1 MTESAVPNDQVRPTL
16 AANLLGSFAA
26 MKAALR
32 GGGRFGATAHV
43 IALRSLALAVNL
55 CTGLL
60 TAAVLGPAGR
70 GEQAALIVAPQF
82 LSSIS
87 TLGLHAS
94 LIYNIKKDP
103 ANEGRYIGT
112 GLLLTFFAGIVA
124 TGLGWFLV
132 PHWLSRYDDHVV
144 AISRMLLLLT
154 PLWVMAP
161 MLMGALEARG
171 EFGFANRTIYMQSL
185 ATLVV
190 LAGLWFANALTPLSA
205 AITYMAPTILA
216 NLYIAY
222 HVNRL
227 YRVVFK
233 PQRHIAKIMLH
244 YGMRFYGVDLL
255 GTLAGY
261 LDQIVL
267 VSLLAPEIIGVYV
280 VALSLSRVLTVLQ
293 GAVTTVLFPDIAA
306 RPEAGV
312 IATVAATVRV
322 TSVVGVAAAL
332 TLGIIG
338 PPLIS
343 LVYGAKFSGA
353 AGPFRLLVA
362 ETVVSNAARIL
373 YQAFSGTGRPGAVTA
388 FEAIGVSISLTS
400 MLLIVPRYGA
410 TGAAFCVLMAS
421 CVRLVCVV
429 VALPLMLKVSMPRLI
444 ISKADLHWSQ
454 L

>member
-1 MTESAVPNDQVRPTL
+1 MSSQSARPGLVATASGVV
-16 AANLLGSFAA
+16 AAFRAA
-26 MKAALR
+26 R
-32 GGGRFGATAHV
+32 RRGGRFGATANV

-82 LSSIS
+82 LSSIA

-94 LIYNIKKDP
+94 LIYNIKKKP
-103 ANEGRYIGT
+103 ESEGHYIGI
-112 GLLLTFFAGIVA
+112 GLVLTFLAGLAA

-132 PHWLSRYDDHVV
+132 PHWLVHYDAHVV
-144 AISRMLLLLT
+144 TISRMLLLVT

-171 EFGFANRTIYMQSL
+171 EFGLANKTIYMQSL

-190 LAGLWFANALTPLSA
+190 LFLLWVAGALTPLTA
-205 AITYMAPTILA
+205 AVTYIAPTILA
-216 NLYIAY
+216 NIYIAR
-222 HVNRL
+222 HVRRL
-227 YRVVFK
+227 YSVRFK
-233 PQRHIAKIMLH
+233 PDRIVIKVMLH

-267 VSLLAPEIIGVYV
+267 VTLLAPEVIGVYV

-322 TSVVGVAAAL
+322 TTVVGLAAAL
-332 TLGIIG
+332 VMGAIG
-338 PPLIS
+338 PPMIS
-343 LVYGAKFSGA
+343 LVYGAKFA
-353 AGPFRLLVA
+353 AASAPFRLLVL

-373 YQAFSGTGRPGAVTA
+373 YQAFSGTGRPGAVTT
-388 FEAIGVSISLTS
+388 FEAVGVSVSLVS

-410 TGAAFCVLMAS
+410 FGAASCVLLAS
-421 CVRLVCVV
+421 CVRLLFVV
-429 VALPLMLKVSMPRLI
+429 VALPLMLKVRMPRLI
-444 ISKADLHWSQ
+444 ISRADLRWSEQ
-454 L
+454 